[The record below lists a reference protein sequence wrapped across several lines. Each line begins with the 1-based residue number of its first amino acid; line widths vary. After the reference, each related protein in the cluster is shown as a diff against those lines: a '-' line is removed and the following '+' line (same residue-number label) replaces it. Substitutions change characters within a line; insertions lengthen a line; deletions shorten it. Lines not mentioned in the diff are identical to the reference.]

1 MTENPDEGDVEL
13 AVVRIQLA
21 PILAA
26 HNRCCARRGE
36 RLRLVLDNPAPVGT
50 PLLPLAA
57 ELPRQVGILLVQA
70 KDPRYPSGEGGA
82 GLYSRD
88 EEVPKKRNV
97 WIYPNIVFAH
107 MRENRHRE
115 DGVGSEVKKVEAEGV
130 HYVAEEVRKRRAKT
144 AVKEG
149 CEEIIPAGV
158 VALGGGR
165 IGSGA
170 GMRLGLLGPEQ
181 VVLVPELPRA
191 ELRREDEVLLPQQGE
206 HRRVLRFLLLGLLRL
221 RLLGLRG
228 HGGGGEGR
236 ETKEPVAPQ
245 VRASGGGKMEAERK
259 GDLWRRE
266 RTQQRRRRG
275 AAPAS
280 SALYGEVA
288 DTPFLPSRIV
298 RDVTR
303 ACA

>member
-36 RLRLVLDNPAPVGT
+36 RLRLVLDYPAPVGT

-82 GLYSRD
+82 GLHSRD
-88 EEVPKKRNV
+88 EEVPEQRDI
-97 WIYPNIVFAH
+97 WIYPNIVLAH

-115 DGVGSEVKKVEAEGV
+115 DGVGSEVKKVEAVGV
-130 HYVAEEVRKRRAKT
+130 HYVAEEIRKRRTET
-144 AVKEG
+144 AVEEG
-149 CEEIIPAGV
+149 CEEVVPAGV
-158 VALGGGR
+158 NVLGGGR

-170 GMRLGLLGPEQ
+170 GMHLGILGPEQ

-191 ELRREDEVLLPQQGE
+191 EPRREDEVLLSQQGKP
-206 HRRVLRFLLLGLLRL
+206 RRVLRFLLLGLLLL

-228 HGGGGEGR
+228 HGGGSEGR
-236 ETKEPVAPQ
+236 GTKSPAAPQ
-245 VRASGGGKMEAERK
+245 VRTA
-259 GDLWRRE
+259 
-266 RTQQRRRRG
+266 
-275 AAPAS
+275 
-280 SALYGEVA
+280 
-288 DTPFLPSRIV
+288 
-298 RDVTR
+298 
-303 ACA
+303 